1 MGTVLQ
7 ALMYNAPSFAS
18 AAGDMMALMSCA
30 MLSTAPL
37 LARSAVSDDM
47 KK

>member
-1 MGTVLQ
+1 MGTALR
-7 ALMYNAPSFAS
+7 ALMYNAPSSAS
-18 AAGDMMALMSCA
+18 AADDMAVLMKCA

-37 LARSAVSDDM
+37 LAKSAVSDDM